1 VFKERT
7 GDLIALLFEIHD
19 AADGPQADV
28 PGDLPLSCDLCWLNR
43 GRVWR
48 RRIRSI
54 DRQMSGVASR
64 YDNEGKNDELAAL
77 ALKQFALDHNQLAI
91 LFNPG

>member
-1 VFKERT
+1 
-7 GDLIALLFEIHD
+7 
-19 AADGPQADV
+19 
-28 PGDLPLSCDLCWLNR
+28 
-43 GRVWR
+43 
-48 RRIRSI
+48 
-54 DRQMSGVASR
+54 MSGVASR